1 MTQSSLLPKP
11 LMDYDLRLLRIFK
24 AIVECGGFT
33 AAVTDLG
40 ISRSTISVHMSNLEA
55 RMSLKLCVRG
65 SGGFELTEAG
75 QAVYYE
81 LIKLLETMND
91 FSFFISSLGKELSGE
106 LVILCADQLDDAKQQ
121 KLAGAI
127 QMIHDNSPNLQLV
140 LDGDS
145 LHNIE
150 KSLLRDKA
158 HVGLFPCYQ
167 KVEGLCYKTIFAEPI
182 YLCCSA
188 EHPLF
193 CKQDGTIT
201 AEELASTPAI
211 HPGIDIT
218 PEGREQLK
226 KLNLVA
232 RSYQFDTR
240 KVMIMSGRYIG
251 YLPQSYIHQ
260 ERTNNVIRIIHSE
273 TMSYQF
279 GLSMVHKRSPREVN
293 KIELVK
299 QAFKEFF

>member
-1 MTQSSLLPKP
+1 MAQSSLLPKP

-24 AIVECGGFT
+24 TIVECGGFS

-55 RMSLKLCVRG
+55 RMGLKLCVRG
-65 SGGFELTEAG
+65 RSGFALTEAG
-75 QAVYYE
+75 QAVYSE
-81 LIKLLETMND
+81 LKKLLETMND
-91 FSFFISSLGKELSGE
+91 FSFFISSLGHELSGE
-106 LVILCADQLDDAKQQ
+106 LVILCADTLDDDKQQ

-127 QMIHDNSPNLQLV
+127 QIIHDSSPNLQLV

-158 HVGLFPCYQ
+158 HIGLFPCYQ
-167 KVEGLCYKTIFAEPI
+167 KVEGLCYKTIFSEPI
-182 YLCCSA
+182 YLCCSDK
-188 EHPLF
+188 HPLF
-193 CKQDGTIT
+193 SKKDEIIT
-201 AEELASTPAI
+201 SEELSSAPAI
-211 HPGIDIT
+211 HPGINIT
-218 PEGREQLK
+218 PAGREQLK
-226 KLNLVA
+226 KLNLAA

-240 KVMIMSGRYIG
+240 KAMIMSGRYIG
-251 YLPQSYIHQ
+251 YLPQSYIYQ
-260 ERTNNVIRIIHSE
+260 ELINNVIRIIHSD

-279 GLSMVHKRSPREVN
+279 GLSMVHKHSPREVN

-299 QAFKEFF
+299 QAFKEMF